1 MTLWVLARYA
11 GTKRLNEHLRT
22 LRQSRVNRT
31 WLILSRK
38 ICGGRLPQV
47 DFYFSFPIFSLLLF
61 FSIIPRQTGTTNGQP
76 EPFQPTSN
84 FCCDKS
90 NYDYVNDYKIL
101 MYMLISFRIRDY
113 LYGNLP
119 LHSQTALIFYTYI
132 NVFEILVAS
141 ATLIVNIFILR
152 QYVRQESR
160 DMPRLFDD
168 ADYKQS
174 GICSMQ
180 FESTS
185 GSLSRRLFHPTFL
198 LSPFLSIAPQL

>member
-1 MTLWVLARYA
+1 MV
-11 GTKRLNEHLRT
+11 
-22 LRQSRVNRT
+22 SRR
-31 WLILSRK
+31 
-38 ICGGRLPQV
+38 
-47 DFYFSFPIFSLLLF
+47 FSLLRIFVAINL
-61 FSIIPRQTGTTNGQP
+61 
-76 EPFQPTSN
+76 
-84 FCCDKS
+84 DKS
-90 NYDYVNDYKIL
+90 NYVNDYKIL
-101 MYMLISFRIRDY
+101 MYTLISFRIRDY
-113 LYGNLP
+113 LNLP
-119 LHSQTALIFYTYI
+119 LHSQSAPIFYTYI

-168 ADYKQS
+168 ADYNS

>member
-1 MTLWVLARYA
+1 MV
-11 GTKRLNEHLRT
+11 
-22 LRQSRVNRT
+22 SRR
-31 WLILSRK
+31 
-38 ICGGRLPQV
+38 
-47 DFYFSFPIFSLLLF
+47 FSLLRIFVAIKL
-61 FSIIPRQTGTTNGQP
+61 
-76 EPFQPTSN
+76 
-84 FCCDKS
+84 DKS

-101 MYMLISFRIRDY
+101 MYMLISFGIRDY
-113 LYGNLP
+113 LNLP
-119 LHSQTALIFYTYI
+119 LHSPTAPIFYTYI

-168 ADYKQS
+168 ADYNS

-198 LSPFLSIAPQL
+198 LSPFPHSLSLHRASIMNLCRKLLIRTLHYLLIKQYASR

>member
-1 MTLWVLARYA
+1 MV
-11 GTKRLNEHLRT
+11 
-22 LRQSRVNRT
+22 SRR
-31 WLILSRK
+31 
-38 ICGGRLPQV
+38 
-47 DFYFSFPIFSLLLF
+47 FSLLRIFVAINL
-61 FSIIPRQTGTTNGQP
+61 
-76 EPFQPTSN
+76 
-84 FCCDKS
+84 DKS

-113 LYGNLP
+113 LNLP
-119 LHSQTALIFYTYI
+119 LHSQTAPIFYTYI

-152 QYVRQESR
+152 QYARQESR

-168 ADYKQS
+168 ADYNS